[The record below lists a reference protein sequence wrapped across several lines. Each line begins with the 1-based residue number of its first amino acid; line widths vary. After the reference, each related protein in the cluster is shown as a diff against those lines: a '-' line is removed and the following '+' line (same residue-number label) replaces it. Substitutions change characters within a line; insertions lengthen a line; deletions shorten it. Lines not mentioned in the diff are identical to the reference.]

1 MMDLRNYNN
10 GYNARLGAVFGPQRA
25 GSGQTITTSPE
36 KCVVCGDRASGRHY
50 GAISCEGCKGFFKR
64 SIRKRLAYVCWGK
77 RECEINKHHRN
88 RCQYCRLQKCL
99 AMGMRSYS
107 VQSERKPHNNNSIL
121 PKDVKNIN
129 AMENPTEMS
138 RFVSAL
144 NANGTSL
151 FVRTDLTGGGAL
163 MNDTHQITDSSFPN
177 GRLHTLQNMPT
188 YLNSMND
195 GGVMDSSF
203 PNGRLHTLQ
212 NMPTYLNS
220 MNDGGVMDSSFPNG
234 RLHTLQN
241 MPTYLNSMN
250 DGGVMDSSFPNGRLH
265 TLQNMPTYLNSM
277 NDGGVMDSS
286 FPNGRL
292 HTLQNMPTYL
302 NSMNDGGVM
311 EESLKG
317 EVDDTDGECNNSRSN
332 GGTPPT
338 CDEHLTKA
346 FVCVSRGLNNLSVDP
361 TEEIDESFL
370 PILPDSAVAFPLSAP
385 ERLNV
390 NPTIQHICESA
401 SRLLFLTVYWI
412 KSVPMFS
419 SLSEDVQVALLRNS
433 WAEMFIL
440 AMAQRQ
446 EELSVHGSL
455 MTLLGHL
462 QTLPNLEF
470 PERIKELSKEIVK
483 IYDIVANCVKLELDD
498 SDYGY
503 LKLVVLLNPDES
515 DISSKQKISKLQA
528 QAAKELREHSVNLL
542 RC

>member
-1 MMDLRNYNN
+1 
-10 GYNARLGAVFGPQRA
+10 
-25 GSGQTITTSPE
+25 
-36 KCVVCGDRASGRHY
+36 
-50 GAISCEGCKGFFKR
+50 
-64 SIRKRLAYVCWGK
+64 
-77 RECEINKHHRN
+77 
-88 RCQYCRLQKCL
+88 
-99 AMGMRSYS
+99 
-107 VQSERKPHNNNSIL
+107 
-121 PKDVKNIN
+121 
-129 AMENPTEMS
+129 
-138 RFVSAL
+138 

-163 MNDTHQITDSSFPN
+163 MNDTHQIT
-177 GRLHTLQNMPT
+177 
-188 YLNSMND
+188 
-195 GGVMDSSF
+195 
-203 PNGRLHTLQ
+203 
-212 NMPTYLNS
+212 
-220 MNDGGVMDSSFPNG
+220 
-234 RLHTLQN
+234 
-241 MPTYLNSMN
+241 
-250 DGGVMDSSFPNGRLH
+250 
-265 TLQNMPTYLNSM
+265 
-277 NDGGVMDSS
+277 DSS

-503 LKLVVLLNPDES
+503 LKLVVLLNPVLLECVQFGMS
-515 DISSKQKISKLQA
+515 FPLFYGWILWKQCRCWVNVEFYLLICLQGRPW
-528 QAAKELREHSVNLL
+528 E
-542 RC
+542 

>member
-10 GYNARLGAVFGPQRA
+10 GYNASLGAVFGPQRA

-64 SIRKRLAYVCWGK
+64 SIRKSLAYVCRGK

-99 AMGMRSYS
+99 AMGMRSDS

-188 YLNSMND
+188 YLNSVND
-195 GGVMDSSF
+195 GGVI
-203 PNGRLHTLQ
+203 
-212 NMPTYLNS
+212 
-220 MNDGGVMDSSFPNG
+220 
-234 RLHTLQN
+234 
-241 MPTYLNSMN
+241 
-250 DGGVMDSSFPNGRLH
+250 
-265 TLQNMPTYLNSM
+265 
-277 NDGGVMDSS
+277 
-286 FPNGRL
+286 
-292 HTLQNMPTYL
+292 
-302 NSMNDGGVM
+302 

-317 EVDDTDGECNNSRSN
+317 EMDDTDGECNNSRSN
-332 GGTPPT
+332 GGTPPIY
-338 CDEHLTKA
+338 DEHLTKA
-346 FVCVSRGLNNLSVDP
+346 FVCVSRGLNNLSIDP
-361 TEEIDESFL
+361 PEEIDESFL

-390 NPTIQHICESA
+390 YPTIQHICESA

-462 QTLPNLEF
+462 QTLSNLEF
-470 PERIKELSKEIVK
+470 AERIKELSKEIVK

-528 QAAKELREHSVNLL
+528 QAAKELREHSINLCAVNPDRHTQVMLL
-542 RC
+542 LPRLRSLRSAIVEEIFFSSLTGSVQIWNVIPIVLRMDTLETMAAAGLSSSASSATPPPVKVELYCEDPISPNTI